1 MAKNLSSA
9 RRGFL
14 WDPNSQDLGIYVNG
28 FKAASY
34 VANVGRTYY
43 VNNTLGSSTNS
54 GLSWGDSFAEVSEA
68 ITASETYRELGGVEG
83 GASVTTNDF
92 VRNTIVVQATEYTE
106 YGELTD
112 LGEYVNI
119 IGLGNPSGGRN
130 YSGKGIVQIGSAT
143 QGGLLAPDSSAG
155 DFMGV
160 YLANIQF
167 LSGDPSP
174 CFQVRKIYNSTIED
188 CSFWVRYGATSVPAA
203 GIRIID
209 NAESCTIRRCHW
221 GTSNAITDR
230 MTTGLA
236 IEGTHFAGNIVEDCE
251 ITGSYGITV
260 SSSLTTGFASV
271 VRNNMIGALGHGTMV
286 VGIQDQCTRTNDT
299 GGLITYYM
307 NFINATDPM
316 AITSDFSRCIMNYA
330 DNAVLTS

>member
-1 MAKNLSSA
+1 MAKNMPGLK
-9 RRGFL
+9 RGFH
-14 WDPNSQDLGIYVNG
+14 WDPAAQDLGIYVNG
-28 FKAASY
+28 TQVQSY
-34 VANVGRTYY
+34 SERAGRTYY
-43 VNNTLGSSTNS
+43 VNLTTGSSTGS
-54 GLSWGDSFAEVSEA
+54 GLSWGDAFDEVSTA
-68 ITASETYRELGGVEG
+68 ITASEAYRELGG
-83 GASVTTNDF
+83 GAPTVTTNDY
-92 VRNTIVVQATEYTE
+92 VRNTIIVQATEYTE

-143 QGGLLAPDSSAG
+143 AGGMVGPDSSSG

-160 YLANIQF
+160 YIANIQF

-174 CFQVRKIYNSTIED
+174 CFQVRKLYNSTIED
-188 CSFWVRYGATSVPAA
+188 CGFWVRYGATSVPAA

-221 GTSNAITDR
+221 GTSNALTDR
-230 MTTGLA
+230 MTVGLS
-236 IEGTHFAGNIVEDCE
+236 IEGTHFAGNIVEDCV
-251 ITGSYGITV
+251 IGGSRGICVRST
-260 SSSLTTGFASV
+260 LTTGFASV
-271 VRNNMIGALGHGTMV
+271 VRHNMIGNLGHGPMV
-286 VGIQDQCTRTNDT
+286 TGIQDLSTKTANT

-307 NFINATDPM
+307 NFIDATDPM
-316 AITSDFSRCIMNYA
+316 EITNDFTRCIMNYA